1 MSTFDAFLGS
11 EASNTSSL
19 EAQKSVVGPPEMSEG
34 GNVESCRQWR
44 TSKGRLSR
52 KLPGREAGPGK
63 PGAGEN

>member
-34 GNVESCRQWR
+34 GER
-44 TSKGRLSR
+44 
-52 KLPGREAGPGK
+52 REL
-63 PGAGEN
+63 